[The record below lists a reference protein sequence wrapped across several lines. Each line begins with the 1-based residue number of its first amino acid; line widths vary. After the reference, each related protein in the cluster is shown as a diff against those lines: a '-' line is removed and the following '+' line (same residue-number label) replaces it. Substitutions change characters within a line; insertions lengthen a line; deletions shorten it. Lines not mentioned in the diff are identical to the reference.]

1 MTRIKGDLSPLL
13 NLSQDPEEHL
23 ARLAEQDGG
32 DEVGV
37 LIGGLSGVVQAQG
50 LLLCK
55 AIGGSAVREIA
66 HMSDSAID
74 HIDALLAILLSL
86 SLTQGPGGGAVQICF
101 F

>member
-37 LIGGLSGVVQAQG
+37 LIGGLSDVIASPGAI
-50 LLLCK
+50 LCK
-55 AIGGSAVREIA
+55 ARGGSAVREIA
-66 HMSDSAID
+66 HVSDSAID
-74 HIDALLAILLSL
+74 HIEALLAILLSL
-86 SLTQGPGGGAVQICF
+86 QLNPGSWGRRGSNLLF
-101 F
+101 